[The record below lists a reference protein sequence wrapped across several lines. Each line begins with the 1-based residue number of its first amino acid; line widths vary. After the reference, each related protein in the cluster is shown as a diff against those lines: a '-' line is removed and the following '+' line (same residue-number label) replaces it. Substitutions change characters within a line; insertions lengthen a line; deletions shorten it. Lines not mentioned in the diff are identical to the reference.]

1 MLKTPVAVGDIQLLK
16 SMTDLLLSVK
26 LTISDMKDD
35 SYSFL
40 MITSA
45 TGKKAHQYQSNN
57 QTRTAASCERRSNTG
72 VVDDRTTQLSRNMR
86 SV

>member
-35 SYSFL
+35 SYCFL
-40 MITSA
+40 ITSA